1 METNLDMCVCVCVCV
16 CTSLVVQWLRI
27 HLAMQGTW
35 VQPLIGKLR
44 SYMLQGVLAH
54 TPQLVRNPNTATQT
68 SHAAIK
74 TQSSQKV
81 QEEPGISCARK

>member
-1 METNLDMCVCVCVCV
+1 METNIDINVCVW
-16 CTSLVVQWLRI
+16 TSLMVQWLRI

-35 VQPLIGKLR
+35 VRPLIGELR
-44 SYMLQGVLAH
+44 SYMLQGVSAH
-54 TPQLVRNPNTATQT
+54 TSQLVRNPNAATQI

-74 TQSSQKV
+74 TQRSQKV